1 MQITV
6 NGELLNMDD
15 TVSIAALLTARGI
28 EPDAVVVECNGKI
41 VPEEERAETLLAE
54 GDVLEILQFV
64 GGG

>member
-6 NGELLNMDD
+6 NGELQNISDD
-15 TVSIAALLTARGI
+15 LTLAAFLEERNI
-28 EPDAVVVECNGKI
+28 ESQGVVVECNGLI
-41 VPEEERAETLLAE
+41 VQEEFRKETMLSE